1 MERDCLIGYG
11 ASSLLMERLMISSD
25 VYSATVCQV
34 SNLIISFQSA
44 ISFFGMF
51 FTNMLIYFKHIDLWP
66 SGLSGEVQL
75 L

>member
-34 SNLIISFQSA
+34 SSLNRSFQSV

-51 FTNMLIYFKHIDLWP
+51 FTNMLIFCKHVDLWP
-66 SGLSGEVQL
+66 PGLSREMQL